1 MPAWLAL
8 MLLVTPVV
16 IAAVFGTREVRGADR
31 GRRGRTVPSGWLAA
45 RGVVVDERISRQR
58 GNNPA
63 DRLRRPV
70 ITFQSVDGREVTFTS
85 RIQATGM
92 PRPGAL
98 IAVYHD
104 PADPTRACIAPEA
117 LPDVFLPLAGVARFS
132 IAVIWILAVLT
143 TAIFVA
149 VLFDL

>member
-1 MPAWLAL
+1 M
-8 MLLVTPVV
+8 
-16 IAAVFGTREVRGADR
+16 
-31 GRRGRTVPSGWLAA
+31 PSGWLAA

-58 GNNPA
+58 GHNPA

-92 PRPGAL
+92 PKPGAL

-117 LPDVFLPLAGVARFS
+117 LPDVLLPLAGVARFS